1 VGAAPAWWSD
11 EAFWADMFDF
21 IFPPEHL
28 ALGEGVAERV
38 VALLGLRPPAAIGD
52 LGCGPGRVA
61 VPLAARGFHVVGVD
75 MQAGYLERARAAAAT
90 AGVALELR
98 RGDMADV
105 ALDGELDAAICLFSS
120 FGYFADRG
128 RDERVLRAAWRAL
141 RPGGR
146 FLLETA
152 HRDGVVRLMHVR
164 EAQAADGRRWRE
176 EPRFDPVSGVMEAR
190 WTLTAGGIE
199 RSFTSRIRMYTATEL
214 DEMLRAAGFREVA
227 FHGDLGGG
235 PPSLD
240 RYEVV
245 AVATR

>member
-1 VGAAPAWWSD
+1 VDAEWWSD

-28 ALGEGVAERV
+28 ALGEGVAASA
-38 VALLGLRPPAAIGD
+38 VALLGLRPPAAIVD

-61 VPLAARGFHVVGVD
+61 VPLAALGFRVIGVEL
-75 MQAGYLERARAAAAT
+75 QAPYLERARAAAQA

-98 RGDMADV
+98 RGDMADL
-105 ALDGELDAAICLFSS
+105 ALDGEVDAAVCLFSS
-120 FGYFADRG
+120 FGYFADRA
-128 RDERVLRAAWRAL
+128 RDERVLRAARRAL

-164 EAQAADGRRWRE
+164 EARAADGRRWRE
-176 EPRFDPVSGVMEAR
+176 EPRFDPVTGVMEAR
-190 WTLTAGGIE
+190 WTLTAAGAE
-199 RSFTSRIRMYTATEL
+199 RRFTSRIRMYTATEL

-227 FHGDLGGG
+227 FHGGLDGS

-240 RYEVV
+240 RYEIV